1 MLTDTLNFLLQILP
15 TTMLMVETACVR
27 DLGTIFGFDRC
38 SQFVKYRCFAC
49 FFRIS
54 LALDL
59 CLTMSRA
66 WRLMSKVWR
75 IMLEVEILLI
85 TTLSGLSAAASHPV
99 GGLC

>member
-1 MLTDTLNFLLQILP
+1 MLTDMLQILP
-15 TTMLMVETACVR
+15 TTMLMAKTACVR

-38 SQFVKYRCFAC
+38 SQFAKYRCFAC

-59 CLTMSRA
+59 TMSRA
-66 WRLMSKVWR
+66 WR

>member
-1 MLTDTLNFLLQILP
+1 MLTDMLQILP
-15 TTMLMVETACVR
+15 TTMLMAKTACVR

-38 SQFVKYRCFAC
+38 SQFAKYRCFAC

-54 LALDL
+54 LALD
-59 CLTMSRA
+59 LTMSRA

-85 TTLSGLSAAASHPV
+85 TTLSGLSAEV
-99 GGLC
+99 GSIQCLLTN

>member
-38 SQFVKYRCFAC
+38 SQFAKYRCFAC

-59 CLTMSRA
+59 TMSRA
-66 WRLMSKVWR
+66 WR

-85 TTLSGLSAAASHPV
+85 TTLSGLSAEV
-99 GGLC
+99 GSIQCLLTN

>member
-15 TTMLMVETACVR
+15 TTMLMAKTACVR

-38 SQFVKYRCFAC
+38 SQFAKYRCFAC

-59 CLTMSRA
+59 TMSRA
-66 WRLMSKVWR
+66 WR

-85 TTLSGLSAAASHPV
+85 TTLSGLSAEV
-99 GGLC
+99 GSIQCLLTN

>member
-1 MLTDTLNFLLQILP
+1 MLTDMLQILP
-15 TTMLMVETACVR
+15 TTMLMAKTACVR

-38 SQFVKYRCFAC
+38 SQFAKYRCFAC

-59 CLTMSRA
+59 TMSRA
-66 WRLMSKVWR
+66 WR

-85 TTLSGLSAAASHPV
+85 TTLSGLSAEV
-99 GGLC
+99 GSIQCLLTN